1 LAFRCL
7 IRIHRPSVRGR
18 RNNGNCGRIWQQ
30 RNPPDKFLRYSQT
43 RSAAKLHGHSVW
55 TGVGDYV
62 DLTNISFADHP
73 TVKYF
78 QKTGQ
83 LIVSDPHTKVSDTIT
98 LVGNY
103 KPSDLILTNDGS
115 GGVLVTANGHGNG
128 IGAGA
133 IAASVNSSGLDAL
146 HETQIL
152 GSPVFDTHDGWLL

>member
-1 LAFRCL
+1 MEIAAAF
-7 IRIHRPSVRGR
+7 G
-18 RNNGNCGRIWQQ
+18 GNVIV
-30 RNPPDKFLRYSQT
+30 QT
-43 RSAAKLHGHSVW
+43 NSFDILKLDQPQSF
-55 TGVGDYV
+55 TGTVSGLGSGDYV
-62 DLTNISFADHP
+62 DLTNISFADHS

-103 KPSDLILTNDGS
+103 KPSDFILTNDGS

-128 IGAGA
+128 AGA
-133 IAASVNSSGLDAL
+133 IAASVNSSSLDAL